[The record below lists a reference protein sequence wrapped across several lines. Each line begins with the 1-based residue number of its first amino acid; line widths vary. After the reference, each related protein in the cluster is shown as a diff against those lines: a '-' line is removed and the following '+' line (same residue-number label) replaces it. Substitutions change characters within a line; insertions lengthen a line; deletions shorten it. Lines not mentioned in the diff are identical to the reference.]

1 MIISSIY
8 KKYPIPNILQMHM
21 LRAASVGAL
30 ICDNWNFEEN
40 IDKDSVVQALLIH
53 DTGNIIKFNLDASTM
68 LTDQEK
74 KNLNFWKTQQ
84 KIYKQK
90 FNNDDH
96 KATQQIA
103 REIKVSD
110 KVLYLL
116 GNSGSSKLQQVIDSK
131 DYNLAI
137 VTYADLRCAPYNI
150 VSVNERFDDVIKRYK
165 DSDHP
170 LSALEEVEKR
180 RNLGIELENI
190 LQQFVKINLNEILD
204 ESIKP
209 YLEKITGYNIPTT

>member
-1 MIISSIY
+1 
-8 KKYPIPNILQMHM
+8 MHM

-90 FNNDDH
+90 YNNDDH

-103 REIKVSD
+103 REIKAMENVSYI
-110 KVLYLL
+110 LE
-116 GNSGSSKLQQVIDSK
+116 NSGSSKLQEVINSK

-150 VSVNERFDDVIKRYK
+150 VSVDERFDDVIKRYK
-165 DSDHP
+165 DSNHP
-170 LSALEEVEKR
+170 LSDLGEIEKR
-180 RNLGIELENI
+180 RTLGLNLEMLLQDFIKIGLNAISDEL
-190 LQQFVKINLNEILD
+190 IN
-204 ESIKP
+204 P
-209 YLEKITGYNIPTT
+209 YLDKLSDYDFPTK

>member
-90 FNNDDH
+90 YNNDDH

-103 REIKVSD
+103 REIKAMENVSYI
-110 KVLYLL
+110 LE
-116 GNSGSSKLQQVIDSK
+116 NSGRSKLQEVINSK

-150 VSVNERFDDVIKRYK
+150 VSVDERFDDVIKRYK
-165 DSDHP
+165 DSNHP
-170 LSALEEVEKR
+170 LSDLGEIEKR
-180 RNLGIELENI
+180 RTLGLNLEMLLQDFIKIGLNAISDEL
-190 LQQFVKINLNEILD
+190 IN
-204 ESIKP
+204 P
-209 YLEKITGYNIPTT
+209 YLDKLSDYDFPTK